1 MQEIPPDPATSVP
14 VEKQGSTPV
23 LPSPTA
29 ECMYCGADNGLNTLF
44 CSSCGRSLLVDC
56 PTCGR
61 LVNGSLATCPHCSG
75 EVKEAVKAREL
86 ADRQPSKSASPNS
99 PVISQTSKTQVAPT
113 PPPSGSDRSWV
124 EDLVAPVTRAPS
136 TSSDK
141 SIDPRQTALREEFK
155 SKLSTARIFS
165 SGWWWL
171 VGGFYGIIWIIGYLT
186 ANSALKLIKAV
197 GSPDLEQELKKAK
210 NRARNNL
217 IIAAVLIA
225 VLVCVIF
232 LGVINN

>member
-1 MQEIPPDPATSVP
+1 MQVIPPDPASSEP
-14 VEKQGSTPV
+14 VEKQSSTPV
-23 LPSPTA
+23 PPSPTA
-29 ECMYCGADNGLNTLF
+29 ECMYCGAENGLNAMF
-44 CSSCGRSLLVDC
+44 CGSCGRSLLVDC

-86 ADRQPSKSASPNS
+86 ADRQPSKSAPPIS
-99 PVISQTSKTQVAPT
+99 PVISQTSNTPVAPT
-113 PPPSGSDRSWV
+113 LPSSGPDRSWV
-124 EDLVAPVTRAPS
+124 EDLVAPVTRGPS
-136 TSSDK
+136 LPTVEPFG
-141 SIDPRQTALREEFK
+141 PRQVALREEFK

-171 VGGFYGIIWIIGYLT
+171 VGGFYGIIWIIGYIT
-186 ANSALKLIKAV
+186 SRSALKSIQ
-197 GSPDLEQELKKAK
+197 GIGFPDLEQELKKAK

-217 IIAAVLIA
+217 IIAAVLFS

-232 LGVINN
+232 LGVMNN